1 MKINTKKLKY
11 GTVATVITVIVIVMV
26 VLLNVIVSSLGD
38 RYNLKF
44 DLTPNNNFEIS
55 DETKDYL
62 AKLNENVEICTT
74 VDELLF
80 ETSENIYYRQA
91 YEVLKKYAQNSSK
104 IEVNF
109 VDMTVNPTYVEKYKQ
124 YYNGSINDYSI
135 IVFNKESNRI
145 KVISVNDLFNTE
157 FDYYYYTQSIVS
169 SKAEQVLTSA
179 LMYVTDPD
187 PKKAV
192 IFNGSGETNA
202 GISLNGQLT
211 NLDPAAS
218 LLESNGFDIVSVNFL
233 TEEIPSDADL
243 IVITAPLNDFSEELI
258 QKLYDFMENGGNYG
272 KSMIYIASVS
282 QNATPNIDAFIKE
295 WGISIGDGI
304 IAENNA
310 QNRISA
316 SSPYSIL
323 TYIDSNDFSGGIPSE
338 TITNPVAVP
347 NSRPLEVLFDHFG
360 NIDATSLLNTS
371 ETAFVMTNEMIEQIA
386 ETNEMP
392 DITERSTS
400 VMALS
405 RKYAFVDNVQ
415 TYSNL
420 LVLGSDYILDGSLT
434 NKTYYNNGDYFI
446 SIVNKIFGKDNGIY
460 IVAKDLSSPTY
471 ETNLAQANVLR
482 IVFMFVLPALVA
494 AAGII
499 VWLKR
504 RHK

>member
-11 GTVATVITVIVIVMV
+11 GTVATVITVIVIVLV
-26 VLLNVIVSSLGD
+26 VLLNVIVSSLGE
-38 RYNLKF
+38 RYDLKF
-44 DLTPNNNFEIS
+44 DLTPNKNFEIS

-135 IVFNKESNRI
+135 VIFNKDSNRI
-145 KVISVNDLFNTE
+145 RVISVNDLFNTE
-157 FDYYYYTQSIVS
+157 IDYYYYTQNIVS

-187 PKKAV
+187 PKTAV
-192 IFNGSGETNA
+192 YLNVISQSASGENIT
-202 GISLNGQLT
+202 
-211 NLDPAAS
+211 DM
-218 LLESNGFDIVSVNFL
+218 LETNGFDIVYVDPL
-233 TEEIPSDADL
+233 TEEIPMDADL
-243 IVITAPLNDFSEELI
+243 MVINAPLNDFSEELI
-258 QKLYDFMENGGNYG
+258 QKLYDFMENDGNYG
-272 KSMIYIASVS
+272 RNMIYLASIS
-282 QNATPNIDAFIKE
+282 QNETPNLNAFIQE
-295 WGISIGDGI
+295 WGIGIGDGL

-310 QNRISA
+310 QNRLSA
-316 SSPYSIL
+316 SSPYSIR
-323 TYIDSNDFSGGIPSE
+323 TYIESSDYSGGIPEE
-338 TITNPVAVP
+338 TLTNPVAVP

-360 NIDATSLLNTS
+360 NIDAMSLLNTS
-371 ETAFVMTNEMIEQIA
+371 ETSFVMTNEMMEHIA

-392 DITERSTS
+392 DITEKSTS
-400 VMALS
+400 VMALA

-420 LVLGSDYILDGSLT
+420 IVLGSDYILDSSLT
-434 NKTYYNNGDYFI
+434 SMTYYNNGDYFI
-446 SIVNKIFGKDNGIY
+446 SIVNNISGKDNGVY

-471 ETNLAQANVLR
+471 ETNAAQANTLR
-482 IVFMFVLPALVA
+482 ILFMFVLPALVA

>member
-26 VLLNVIVSSLGD
+26 VLLNVIVSSLGE
-38 RYNLKF
+38 RYNMKF

-55 DETKDYL
+55 QDTIDYL

-104 IEVNF
+104 VDVNF

-124 YYNGSINDYSI
+124 YYSGSINDYSI
-135 IVFNKESNRI
+135 IVFNTDSNRI

-157 FDYYYYTQSIVS
+157 FDYYYYTQNIVS

-187 PKKAV
+187 PKTAV
-192 IFNGSGETNA
+192 Y
-202 GISLNGQLT
+202 LNVTSQST
-211 NLDPAAS
+211 SSENIMD
-218 LLESNGFDIVSVNFL
+218 LLETNGFDIVTVDPL
-233 TEEIPSDADL
+233 TEEIPTDADM
-243 IVITAPLNDFSEELI
+243 IVINSPLNDFSEELI
-258 QKLYDFMENGGNYG
+258 GKLYDFMENGGNYG
-272 KSMIYIASVS
+272 KNMIYVANIS
-282 QNATPNIDAFIKE
+282 QNATPNINAFVEE
-295 WGISIGDGI
+295 WGIKIGDGV

-316 SSPYSIL
+316 SSPYNIM
-323 TYIDSNDFSGGIPSE
+323 TYIESNDYSGGIPQE
-338 TITNPVAVP
+338 TITSPVAVP
-347 NSRPLEVLFDHFG
+347 NSRPLEVLFEHFG
-360 NIDATSLLNTS
+360 NIDAVSLLNTS
-371 ETAFVMTNEMIEQIA
+371 ETAFVMTNEMMEHIA

-392 DITERSTS
+392 EITEQSVS
-400 VMALS
+400 VMALA

-434 NKTYYNNGDYFI
+434 SMTYYNNGDYFI
-446 SIVNKIFGKDNGIY
+446 SIVNNISGKENGIY

-471 ETNLAQANVLR
+471 ETNAAQANTLR
-482 IVFMFVLPALVA
+482 ILFMFVLPALVA
-494 AAGII
+494 AAGIA

>member
-11 GTVATVITVIVIVMV
+11 GTVATVITVIVIVLV

-44 DLTPNNNFEIS
+44 DLTPNSSFEIS

-62 AKLNENVEICTT
+62 TKLNENVEICTT
-74 VDELLF
+74 VDEILF

-104 IEVNF
+104 VEVNF

-124 YYNGSINDYSI
+124 YYSGSINDYSI
-135 IVFNKESNRI
+135 IIFNKNSNRI
-145 KVISVNDLFNTE
+145 KVISINDLFNTE
-157 FDYYYYTQSIVS
+157 IDYYYYTQSIVS

-187 PKKAV
+187 PKTAV
-192 IFNGSGETNA
+192 YLNVTSQSTSSENIVDILET
-202 GISLNGQLT
+202 
-211 NLDPAAS
+211 
-218 LLESNGFDIVSVNFL
+218 NGFDIVTVDPL
-233 TEEIPSDADL
+233 TEEIPMDADL
-243 IVITAPLNDFSEELI
+243 IVINTPLNDFSEELI
-258 QKLYDFMENGGNYG
+258 GTLYDFMENGGNYG
-272 KSMIYIASVS
+272 KNMIYLANVS
-282 QNATPNIDAFIKE
+282 QNATPNINAFIEE
-295 WGISIGDGI
+295 WGIKIGDGI

-310 QNRISA
+310 QNRVSA
-316 SSPYSIL
+316 SSPYNIR
-323 TYIDSNDFSGGIPSE
+323 TYIESNDYSGGIPDE

-360 NIDATSLLNTS
+360 NIDAMSLLNTS
-371 ETAFVMTNEMIEQIA
+371 DTAFVMTNEMMEHIA
-386 ETNEMP
+386 ETGELP
-392 DITERSTS
+392 DITEQSAS
-400 VMALS
+400 VMALA

-420 LVLGSDYILDGSLT
+420 LVLGSDYILDDSLT
-434 NKTYYNNGDYFI
+434 SMTYYNNGDYFI
-446 SIVNKIFGKDNGIY
+446 SIVNNISGKENGIY

-471 ETNLAQANVLR
+471 ETNAAQANVLR
-482 IVFMFVLPALVA
+482 IIFMFILPALVA

>member
-1 MKINTKKLKY
+1 MKINSKKLKY

-26 VLLNVIVSSLGD
+26 VLLNVIVSSLGE
-38 RYNLKF
+38 RYDLKF

-55 DETKDYL
+55 EETTDYL

-74 VDELLF
+74 VDELFF
-80 ETSENIYYRQA
+80 ETTENIYYRQA

-124 YYNGSINDYSI
+124 YYSGSINDYSI
-135 IVFNKESNRI
+135 IVFNKDSNRI
-145 KVISVNDLFNTE
+145 RVVSINDLFNTE
-157 FDYYYYTQSIVS
+157 FDYNYYTTTIVS

-192 IFNGSGETNA
+192 YLNVTSQSASGDNVIDMLET
-202 GISLNGQLT
+202 
-211 NLDPAAS
+211 
-218 LLESNGFDIVSVNFL
+218 NGFDVVTVDPL
-233 TEEIPSDADL
+233 TEEFPMDADL
-243 IVITAPLNDFSEELI
+243 IVINSPLNDFSEELI
-258 QKLYDFMENGGNYG
+258 QNLYDFMENGGNYG
-272 KSMIYIASVS
+272 NNMIYLASVS
-282 QNATPNIDAFIKE
+282 QNETPNLNAFIEE
-295 WGISIGDGI
+295 WGIKVGDGL

-310 QNRISA
+310 QNRVSA
-316 SSPYSIL
+316 SSPYNIR
-323 TYIDSNDFSGGIPSE
+323 TYIESNDYSGGIPEE

-347 NSRPLEVLFDHFG
+347 NARPLEVLFDHFG
-360 NIDATSLLNTS
+360 NIDAMSLLNTS
-371 ETAFVMTNEMIEQIA
+371 ETAFVMTNEMMQHIA

-392 DITERSTS
+392 DITEQSAS
-400 VMALS
+400 VMALA

-420 LVLGSDYILDGSLT
+420 VVFGSDYILDGSLT
-434 NKTYYNNGDYFI
+434 SMTYYNNGDYFI
-446 SIVNKIFGKDNGIY
+446 SIINKISGKENGIN

-471 ETNLAQANVLR
+471 ETNAAQANVLR

>member
-1 MKINTKKLKY
+1 MKINSKKLKY

-26 VLLNVIVSSLGD
+26 VLLNVIVSSLGE
-38 RYNLKF
+38 RYDLKF

-55 DETKDYL
+55 EETTDYL

-74 VDELLF
+74 VDELFF
-80 ETSENIYYRQA
+80 ETTENIYYRQA

-124 YYNGSINDYSI
+124 YYSGSINDYSI
-135 IVFNKESNRI
+135 IVFNKDSNRI
-145 KVISVNDLFNTE
+145 RVVSINDLFNTE
-157 FDYYYYTQSIVS
+157 FDYNYYTTTIVS

-192 IFNGSGETNA
+192 YLNVTSQSASGDNVIDMLET
-202 GISLNGQLT
+202 
-211 NLDPAAS
+211 
-218 LLESNGFDIVSVNFL
+218 NGFDVETVDPL
-233 TEEIPSDADL
+233 TEEFPMDADL
-243 IVITAPLNDFSEELI
+243 IVINSPLNDFSEELI
-258 QKLYDFMENGGNYG
+258 QNLYDFMENGGNYG
-272 KSMIYIASVS
+272 KNMIYLASVS
-282 QNATPNIDAFIKE
+282 QNETPNLNAFIEE
-295 WGISIGDGI
+295 WGIKVGDGL

-310 QNRISA
+310 QNRVSA
-316 SSPYSIL
+316 SSPYNIR
-323 TYIDSNDFSGGIPSE
+323 TYIESNDYSGGIPEE

-347 NSRPLEVLFDHFG
+347 NARPLEVLFDHFG
-360 NIDATSLLNTS
+360 NIDAMSLLNTS
-371 ETAFVMTNEMIEQIA
+371 ETAFVMTNEMMQHIA

-392 DITERSTS
+392 DITEQSAS
-400 VMALS
+400 VMALA

-420 LVLGSDYILDGSLT
+420 VVFGSDYILDGSLT
-434 NKTYYNNGDYFI
+434 SMTYYNNGDYFI
-446 SIVNKIFGKDNGIY
+446 SIINKISGKENGIN

-471 ETNLAQANVLR
+471 ETNAAQANVLR

>member
-11 GTVATVITVIVIVMV
+11 GTVATVITVIVIVLV
-26 VLLNVIVSSLGD
+26 VLLNVIVSSLGE
-38 RYNLKF
+38 RYNMKF

-55 DETKDYL
+55 QDTIDYL

-104 IEVNF
+104 VEVNF

-124 YYNGSINDYSI
+124 YYSGSINEYSI
-135 IVFNKESNRI
+135 VIFNKDSNRI
-145 KVISVNDLFNTE
+145 RVVSINDLFNTE
-157 FDYYYYTQSIVS
+157 IDYYYYTQNIVS

-187 PKKAV
+187 PKTAV
-192 IFNGSGETNA
+192 Y
-202 GISLNGQLT
+202 LNVTSQST
-211 NLDPAAS
+211 SSENIMD
-218 LLESNGFDIVSVNFL
+218 LLETNGFDIVTVDPL
-233 TEEIPSDADL
+233 TEEIPMDADM
-243 IVITAPLNDFSEELI
+243 IVINSPLNDFSEELI
-258 QKLYDFMENGGNYG
+258 GRLYDFMENGGNYG
-272 KSMIYIASVS
+272 KNMIYVANIS
-282 QNATPNIDAFIKE
+282 QNATPNINAFVEE
-295 WGISIGDGI
+295 WGIKVGDGI

-310 QNRISA
+310 QNRVSA
-316 SSPYSIL
+316 SSPYNIM
-323 TYIDSNDFSGGIPSE
+323 TYIESNDYSGGIPQE
-338 TITNPVAVP
+338 TITSPVAVP

-360 NIDATSLLNTS
+360 NIDAMSLLNTS
-371 ETAFVMTNEMIEQIA
+371 ETAFVMTNEMMEHIA

-392 DITERSTS
+392 DITEQSVS
-400 VMALS
+400 VMALA

-420 LVLGSDYILDGSLT
+420 IVLGSDYILDSSLT
-434 NKTYYNNGDYFI
+434 SMTYYNNGDYFI
-446 SIVNKIFGKDNGIY
+446 SIVNNISGKDNGVY

-471 ETNLAQANVLR
+471 ETNAAQANTLR
-482 IVFMFVLPALVA
+482 ILFMFVLPALVA

>member
-26 VLLNVIVSSLGD
+26 VLLNVIVSSLGK

-55 DETKDYL
+55 QETKDYL

-74 VDELLF
+74 VDELFF
-80 ETSENIYYRQA
+80 ETNENIYYRQA

-135 IVFNKESNRI
+135 VIFNKDSNRI
-145 KVISVNDLFNTE
+145 RVVSINDLFNTE
-157 FDYYYYTQSIVS
+157 IDYYYYTQSIVS

-187 PKKAV
+187 PKTAV
-192 IFNGSGETNA
+192 YLNVISQSSSGENIA
-202 GISLNGQLT
+202 DI
-211 NLDPAAS
+211 
-218 LLESNGFDIVSVNFL
+218 LETNGFDIVYVDPL
-233 TEEIPSDADL
+233 TEEIPMDADL
-243 IVITAPLNDFSEELI
+243 MIINAPLNDFSEDLI
-258 QKLYDFMENGGNYG
+258 QKLYDFMENNGNYG
-272 KSMIYIASVS
+272 KNMIYLENVS
-282 QNATPNIDAFIKE
+282 QQETPNIDAFIKE
-295 WGISIGDGI
+295 WGISIGDGL

-310 QNRISA
+310 QNRVSA
-316 SSPYSIL
+316 SSPYNIR
-323 TYIDSNDFSGGIPSE
+323 TYIESNDFSGGIPSE

-360 NIDATSLLNTS
+360 NIDTVSLLNTS
-371 ETAFVMTNEMIEQIA
+371 ETAFVMTNEMMEHIA
-386 ETNEMP
+386 ETGEMP
-392 DITERSTS
+392 DITEQSVS
-400 VMALS
+400 VMALA

-420 LVLGSDYILDGSLT
+420 LVLGSDYILDSSLT
-434 NKTYYNNGDYFI
+434 SMTYYNNGDYFI
-446 SIVNKIFGKDNGIY
+446 SIVNNISGKENGIY

-471 ETNLAQANVLR
+471 ETNAAQANALR
-482 IVFMFVLPALVA
+482 IMFMFILPALVA